1 MSQLIWNAAK
11 RAGGTFE
18 FARLGLKAA
27 HKPIGTFEHLKARD
41 KALAQMTALEAGS
54 DALDRMGIDSTA
66 VTQGL
71 GREGMLSYLY
81 DCELWIACVEQVAVA
96 QGEGTL
102 APDQVYL
109 MLAGDA
115 GLALAWHGY
124 AHQQLVS
131 ASEGNG
137 FTLSP
142 SISTTGAET
151 TAGDAGAVH

>member
-1 MSQLIWNAAK
+1 MSALIWNAAPK
-11 RAGGTFE
+11 AGGTFA
-18 FARLGLKAA
+18 FARLGLTAA

-41 KALAQMTALEAGS
+41 KALSQMSALEAGS
-54 DALDRMGIDSTA
+54 DALDRMGIDSA
-66 VTQGL
+66 ALTQGV
-71 GREGMLSYLY
+71 GREGLLSFLY
-81 DCELWIACVEQVAVA
+81 DCELWIACVESVTVPSGTGTVAA
-96 QGEGTL
+96 
-102 APDQVYL
+102 AQVYL
-109 MLAGDA
+109 MMAGDA

-124 AHQQLVS
+124 AHAQLVS